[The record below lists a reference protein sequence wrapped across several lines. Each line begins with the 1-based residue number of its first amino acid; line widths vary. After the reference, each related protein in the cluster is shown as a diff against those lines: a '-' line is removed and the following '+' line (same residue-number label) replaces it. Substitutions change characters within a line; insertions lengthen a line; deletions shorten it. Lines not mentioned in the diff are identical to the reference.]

1 MLLSSILMSAGD
13 HTCDPSTY
21 SRKIFSALL
30 HTTAGVERCNSILHA
45 ATSESHSFP
54 AKSSDTALDIVVQYI
69 KPLRCG
75 GRESS
80 VVVVD
85 FARRFDILAL
95 AQQVG
100 EPHLLDSLSRLHV
113 VHCPCPEALFCTV
126 EKLMLTVVPI
136 ALLAVYTAP
145 MHRWHSP
152 QGNMQVTRLQ
162 ELAAAHGARF
172 YAMPPTVRL
181 RSRPNES
188 QFSCESGVPDT

>member
-1 MLLSSILMSAGD
+1 MSTNDHNGD
-13 HTCDPSTY
+13 SSTY
-21 SRKIFSALL
+21 SIKIFSALVRS
-30 HTTAGVERCNSILHA
+30 TASVEPRNSMLHA
-45 ATSESHSFP
+45 AASESHGP
-54 AKSSDTALDIVVQYI
+54 LARSSDPALDIAVHYI

-85 FARRFDILAL
+85 LARRFDVLAL

-126 EKLMLTVVPI
+126 EKLLLSVVPI
-136 ALLAVYTAP
+136 ALLAVYAAP

-152 QGNMQVTRLQ
+152 QGNMQVARLQ
-162 ELAAAHGARF
+162 ELATAHGAKF
-172 YAMPPTVRL
+172 YAIPPTVRL
-181 RSRPNES
+181 RSRPNEAY
-188 QFSCESGVPDT
+188 FACESGVPEV